1 MMLDH
6 LGELEAAQR
15 IRDAVLKVYA
25 EGEVLTAD
33 IRKATGSD
41 KPAASCSQFTDELI
55 SALTRLA

>member
-6 LGELEAAQR
+6 IGELDAAQR
-15 IRDAVLKVYA
+15 IRDAVRKVYA

-41 KPAASCSQFTDELI
+41 EPAASCTQFTDELI
-55 SALTRLA
+55 SALACPA